1 MGIGRNEAV
10 ETEVKLH
17 VNRRLY
23 QKGVIT
29 EEMYVKAKEIIL
41 KGKAG
46 ITYGYLQN
54 AKRVERGQVDL

>member
-1 MGIGRNEAV
+1 M